1 MARWLKR
8 GAITLLVAIPVLLAA
23 AFGSGWWLLRGSLSR
38 LDGSLALPG
47 LSAPATVERD
57 ALGVAT
63 IHAANELDALRAL
76 GYVHAQE
83 RYFEM
88 DLMRRSAAGELSE
101 LIGPA
106 TLEVDEQH
114 RIHRF
119 RARVEAHLT
128 MIADGRMAQWQAY
141 ADGVDAGLRDL
152 KVRPWPYLLLGVQPQ
167 PWRLEDTPLVGYAM
181 YFDLQGGDDQRE
193 LALWRIKQVVPPAL
207 WALLARDGTAWDA
220 PMEGAPRGDAG
231 LPDAAALDLRKLPM
245 PDAATAKHLAEPM
258 PPGSNNFAIDGSL
271 TADGRAIVADDMH
284 LGLRVPDIWFR
295 ARLLY
300 SDPHAPDGKVDVS
313 GFTLPGIPG
322 VIVGSNTHVAWG
334 FTNSY
339 GAWLGWVRDC
349 DAADPRPC
357 QRNTTGERTFDEII
371 RVKGQ
376 PSVVLKVVE
385 SADGLRRPDLAGT
398 DAPLAQTWVAH
409 RPGSLTLGALGMAE
423 ATNLES
429 GIAVANHAGIPAQNV
444 VIGDRSGRIAW
455 TIGGRIPQSPLS
467 ACARSVSAALAAA
480 NAGSAALT
488 TEPSA
493 DAHSGAHPSGIG
505 KQTPSPA
512 CGGRSGWGLAG
523 TADLSGM
530 RLPPPCPSPASG
542 GNPCHANTPAWRE
555 RNPAIIDPPS
565 HRLWSANNRVTD
577 GANLAIIGDGG
588 YALGAR
594 AQQVRDDLFAKD
606 RFTEHDL
613 LAIQLDDRA
622 VFLHR
627 WWTLLQDAA
636 AHSKT
641 PALRELASAAAH
653 WDGRADPASV
663 SYRLVRAWRLMVLA
677 RIRDGLL
684 APAEVAL
691 GKDFRMPDLPQLEGV
706 AWPLVT
712 QRPDNL
718 LSRRFA
724 ECTHHDANAPCHG
737 VDGWDALFEDAAQQ
751 VHDDLQAHGPL
762 AQRRWGERN
771 TAAICHPLAQALPS
785 VFSRWLC
792 MPPDELPGDTNMPR
806 VAAPAFGESERMVVS
821 PGHEADGII
830 ETPGGQSGNPLS
842 PFWGA
847 GHAAWVHG
855 KPTPFLPGSTKYT
868 LRLLPAR

>member
-8 GAITLLVAIPVLLAA
+8 SALALLVAMPILIAA
-23 AFGSGWWLLRGSLSR
+23 AVGTGWWLLRGSLSQ
-38 LDGSLALPG
+38 LDGTHALPG
-47 LSAPATVERD
+47 LSAPVTVERD
-57 ALGVAT
+57 ALGAVT

-106 TLEVDEQH
+106 TLDVDKAH

-119 RARVEAHLT
+119 RALVEAH
-128 MIADGRMAQWQAY
+128 MAAIAGEQMAPLQAY
-141 ADGVDAGLRDL
+141 ADGVNAGLHDL
-152 KVRPWPYLLLGVQPQ
+152 NVRPWPYLLLGVQPQ
-167 PWRLEDTPLVGYAM
+167 PWRQEDTLLVGYAM
-181 YFDLQGGDDQRE
+181 YFDLQGGDNERE

-207 WALLARDGTAWDA
+207 WLLLARDGTSWDA
-220 PMEGAPRGDAG
+220 PMEGPARGDAS
-231 LPDAAALDLRKLPM
+231 LPDATALDLRKLPM
-245 PDAATAKHLAEPM
+245 PDTVTARNLAEPM
-258 PPGSNNFAIDGSL
+258 APGSNNFAVSGAL
-271 TADGRAIVADDMH
+271 TKDRRAIVADDMH

-300 SDPHAPDGKVDVS
+300 PDAKAPDGKVDVS
-313 GFTLPGIPG
+313 GFTLPGVPG

-349 DAADPRPC
+349 DAADTRPC
-357 QRNTTGERTFDEII
+357 KRNTTGERTFDEII

-376 PSVVLKVVE
+376 PDVILKVVE
-385 SADGLRRPDLAGT
+385 STDGLRRPDLAGA

-409 RPGSLTLGALGMAE
+409 RPGSLTLGALAMAD
-423 ATNLES
+423 AGNLED

-444 VIGDRSGRIAW
+444 VLGDRSGRIAW
-455 TIGGRIPQSPLS
+455 TIGGRIPQVPVS
-467 ACARSVSAALAAA
+467 ACARSLAAQLA
-480 NAGSAALT
+480 
-488 TEPSA
+488 
-493 DAHSGAHPSGIG
+493 
-505 KQTPSPA
+505 TPSIATPTSTTNEPTCA
-512 CGGRSGWGLAG
+512 AATPLA
-523 TADLSGM
+523 
-530 RLPPPCPSPASG
+530 
-542 GNPCHANTPAWRE
+542 PAWRE
-555 RNPAIIDPPS
+555 RNPSIIDPPS

-577 GANLAIIGDGG
+577 GTDLSIIGDGG

-594 AQQVRDDLFAKD
+594 AQQLRNDLMAKD
-606 RFTEHDL
+606 RFTEKDL

-622 VFLHR
+622 VFLQR
-627 WWTLLQDAA
+627 WWKLLQGEAVRA
-636 AHSKT
+636 NT

-653 WDGRADPASV
+653 WNGRADPSSV
-663 SYRLVRAWRLMVLA
+663 SYRLVRAWRLDVLS

-691 GKDFRMPDLPQLEGV
+691 GKDFIMPDLPQLEGV

-712 QRPDNL
+712 QRPAHL

-724 ECTHHDANAPCHG
+724 QCTDAAAADATLCHG
-737 VDGWDALFEDAAQQ
+737 THGWDTLFEDAA
-751 VHDDLQAHGPL
+751 VHVRDDLSAKGSLP
-762 AQRRWGERN
+762 QRRWGERN
-771 TAAICHPLAQALPS
+771 TAAICHPLAQALPAL
-785 VFSRWLC
+785 FKRWLC

-806 VAAPAFGESERMVVS
+806 VAAPAFGESERMVIA

-847 GHAAWVHG
+847 GHEAWVRG
-855 KPTPFLPGSTKYT
+855 KPTPFLPGPPTHT